1 MEEIG
6 RTSFQ
11 SRATWDHRLNTQ
23 KVQFPV
29 PGDVTVAGLSSLDRE
44 APRKRANKREEGLNT
59 ARSVWV
65 QTLRFCLLL
74 GSMNFLFSALLV
86 GAEVMV
92 YWVPCNIWRESVE
105 AERAR
110 SWWWQV
116 PTEKQLGVGL
126 RLGRS
131 KGQTRDKQ
139 TSESSKAAGQEQEE
153 LGFGKKGLHSRS

>member
-1 MEEIG
+1 MEEIE

-29 PGDVTVAGLSSLDRE
+29 PGDVTVAGLSSLEKKHPGRGQTS
-44 APRKRANKREEGLNT
+44 KRRGWTQLGTCEFRNCG
-59 ARSVWV
+59 SVCFWGAWIS
-65 QTLRFCLLL
+65 F
-74 GSMNFLFSALLV
+74 ALLV

-92 YWVPCNIWRESVE
+92 YWVPCNIWRGSVE

-131 KGQTRDKQ
+131 KGQTRDKHIRIKQ
-139 TSESSKAAGQEQEE
+139 GSRAGAGRVRHREE
-153 LGFGKKGLHSRS
+153 GASF